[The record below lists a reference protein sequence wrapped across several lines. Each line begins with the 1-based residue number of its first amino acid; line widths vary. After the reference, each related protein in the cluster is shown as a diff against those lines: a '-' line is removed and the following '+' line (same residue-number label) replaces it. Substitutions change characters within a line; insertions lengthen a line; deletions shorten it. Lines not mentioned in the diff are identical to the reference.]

1 MSDPLSKEFEN
12 PESAIMIAVIG
23 KEVHVAYSM
32 DLSGDY
38 EEILDILETAAILVA
53 TEQQKKSNDSVH

>member
-1 MSDPLSKEFEN
+1 MSDSLSKEFED

-23 KEVHVAYSM
+23 NEVHVAYSM

>member
-1 MSDPLSKEFEN
+1 MSDSLSKEFEN

-23 KEVHVAYSM
+23 NEVHVAYSM

-53 TEQQKKSNDSVH
+53 TEQQKKSDGIVH

>member
-1 MSDPLSKEFEN
+1 VSDSLSKEFEN

-23 KEVHVAYSM
+23 NEVHVAYSM

-53 TEQQKKSNDSVH
+53 TEQQKKSDGIVH

>member
-1 MSDPLSKEFEN
+1 
-12 PESAIMIAVIG
+12 VIG
-23 KEVHVAYSM
+23 NEVHVAYSM